1 MAPSRLGQRK
11 LVQAVS
17 ERHALSPRRVFLRK
31 VDLTLSAEL
40 GTPQAHASLQGPQ
53 ICPRTN
59 RLNATAVDI
68 YNIIAA

>member
-1 MAPSRLGQRK
+1 MGQCK

-17 ERHALSPRRVFLRK
+17 ERQALSPRRVFLRK

-53 ICPRTN
+53 HASIP
-59 RLNATAVDI
+59 L
-68 YNIIAA
+68 AA